1 MQFLAK
7 NKKLL
12 ELGPSPGFLL
22 KKKRVY
28 TTGRPFWPSKSVLVI
43 TWF

>member
-12 ELGPSPGFLL
+12 ELGPSPGFLY
-22 KKKRVY
+22 KKTCTCTETIIY
-28 TTGRPFWPSKSVLVI
+28 TQFPGGNAQ
-43 TWF
+43 

>member
-22 KKKRVY
+22 KKKC
-28 TTGRPFWPSKSVLVI
+28 THALPLQ
-43 TWF
+43 

>member
-12 ELGPSPGFLL
+12 ELGPSPGFLY
-22 KKKRVY
+22 KKKPVDTY
-28 TTGRPFWPSKSVLVI
+28 LVI
-43 TWF
+43 F

>member
-12 ELGPSPGFLL
+12 ELLELGPLSGFLL
-22 KKKRVY
+22 KKKRV
-28 TTGRPFWPSKSVLVI
+28 F
-43 TWF
+43 